1 MKYLAKLNGE
11 YINIICLTTN
21 PFKLRNT
28 KYDRDA
34 ICYTEIEAR
43 ILRRTYPDIQFEIF
57 NLYKRNRNVTRN

>member
-1 MKYLAKLNGE
+1 MKYYAKLNGE